1 MEAGGIADCR
11 EGGGRT
17 DAGGLMNDS
26 NTIVLAMI
34 VES

>member
-1 MEAGGIADCR
+1 MEAGAIAGCR
-11 EGGGRT
+11 DGGGQT
-17 DAGGLMNDS
+17 DAGGLINDS

>member
-1 MEAGGIADCR
+1 MEAGGVADCR

-17 DAGGLMNDS
+17 DTGGLWNES
-26 NTIVLAMI
+26 NTIVHTMI